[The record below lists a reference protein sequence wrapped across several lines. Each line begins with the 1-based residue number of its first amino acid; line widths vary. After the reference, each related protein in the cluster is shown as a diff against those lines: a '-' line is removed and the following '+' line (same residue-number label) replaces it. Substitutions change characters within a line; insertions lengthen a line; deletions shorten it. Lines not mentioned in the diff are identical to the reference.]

1 MIKEP
6 GKMTAKVNI
15 NPKRYAGLLAETLP
29 GRITSEQE
37 NDRCLAIVAE
47 MMDKEKRSPE
57 EDKLMDL
64 LITLIE
70 EFEDRHYQLNAST
83 PLSILQTLMDN
94 RGIAPK
100 DLWEVFGSKGITSE
114 VLNGK
119 RSISKAQARKLAE
132 YFNVSAE
139 LFI

>member
-1 MIKEP
+1 
-6 GKMTAKVNI
+6 MTAEVKI
-15 NPKRYAGLLAETLP
+15 NPTRYAGLLAETMP
-29 GRITSEQE
+29 GRITTEQE
-37 NDRCLAIVAE
+37 NDRCLAIIAE
-47 MMDKEKRSPE
+47 MMDREKRSPE

-83 PLSILQTLMDN
+83 PLSILQTLMEN
-94 RGIAPK
+94 RGVAPK
-100 DLWEVFGSKGITSE
+100 DLWEIFGSKGIASE

-119 RSISKAQARKLAE
+119 RSISKAQAKKLAE

>member
-1 MIKEP
+1 
-6 GKMTAKVNI
+6 MTVKVNI

-29 GRITSEQE
+29 GRITTEQE

-83 PLSILQTLMDN
+83 PLSILQTLMEN
-94 RGIAPK
+94 RGVAPK
-100 DLWEVFGSKGITSE
+100 DLWEVFGSKGIASE